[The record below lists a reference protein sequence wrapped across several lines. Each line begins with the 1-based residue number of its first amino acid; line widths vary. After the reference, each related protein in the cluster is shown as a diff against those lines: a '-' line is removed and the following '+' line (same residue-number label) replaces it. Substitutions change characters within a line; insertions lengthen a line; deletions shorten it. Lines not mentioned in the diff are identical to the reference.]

1 MADLS
6 DTQPPRERR
15 KTLLKPCKPQG
26 NPQGGASAGMS
37 GGGRRTN
44 CAGAGREGGSGGQ
57 ERNQEKMDAASCE
70 LAMKLYEEEVMR
82 LSREDFR
89 AQQTET
95 ERLRNESNDSTE
107 ANIQKNNQR
116 QQASVTSSPD
126 HGSMATQ
133 ALIWQMHE
141 EEQKTSGD
149 HELARRLQESY
160 SDFKCP
166 ICIETLSRED
176 VFIVS
181 TCLHEFCRPC
191 IAEHINTQISA
202 QCFPI
207 LCPCCNRTDPDC
219 ELSQQD
225 LSILLETEDYERY
238 LRSTLSLHIS
248 QTPSILSCP
257 QPDCQGAAEVI
268 PPETNF
274 ICPWYDSYGAIN
286 HQTFHVLTGGLT
298 MLCFSAAVS
307 QHASLAK
314 CSGIPARPVS
324 STRSGARKTPMQMS
338 AQAISLVNLVFRC
351 AQPAKMLLKNLKAA
365 IT

>member
-1 MADLS
+1 
-6 DTQPPRERR
+6 
-15 KTLLKPCKPQG
+15 
-26 NPQGGASAGMS
+26 
-37 GGGRRTN
+37 
-44 CAGAGREGGSGGQ
+44 
-57 ERNQEKMDAASCE
+57 
-70 LAMKLYEEEVMR
+70 MR

-274 ICPWYDSYGAIN
+274 ICPCCGFSTCVSCKVQWHSGQTCEQYQEWREENAHADERTSNLISELGFQMCPTCQNAVEKSEGCNHMTCRCGTHFCYVCAAKCDSNNPYAHFN
-286 HQTFHVLTGGLT
+286 S
-298 MLCFSAAVS
+298 SAACPLFEG
-307 QHASLAK
+307 Q
-314 CSGIPARPVS
+314 
-324 STRSGARKTPMQMS
+324 
-338 AQAISLVNLVFRC
+338 
-351 AQPAKMLLKNLKAA
+351 
-365 IT
+365 